1 MAGKFTNTKYT
12 DTIDSLVSA
21 TKSKIN
27 NPYYKFSDKKPTKV
41 TYYSINKERTTLDE
55 GSEDMYNPI
64 GNDSA
69 TKYNRIKDFY
79 MYGIEKIQISN
90 NVGDFGLEADA
101 ITGSAIILP
110 NTLIPCVGE
119 YFIVNHINEEALFSI
134 TSVTPDT
141 LDTGANIYQVEYS
154 LEQTN
159 KLEALEK
166 QVVKRFTYVVP
177 NVGTDF
183 SPIVLDESY
192 ELIEKLD
199 GILANMISLYQIF
212 FDHNV
217 QNYVFDHNNYHMY
230 DPFLIEFII
239 RNDLMKYSDSY
250 VHVEHGTPLDGTF
263 SYDYSK
269 SLFAI
274 IEDPSE
280 LGKRKLQ
287 NTAGAVEI
295 TDRNTL
301 FTTRLDPYYKVE
313 YNKIDLY
320 MGKFT
325 ILDPEVV
332 NALKTGEYLHG
343 DLKPFNLLIAYFNND
358 DGYITD
364 NLIDIL
370 KYTDY
375 TSNKNYYYLIP
386 IDIYVINRF
395 IESLMK

>member
-12 DTIDSLVSA
+12 ETIDSLVSA

-64 GNDSA
+64 GNDSS

-79 MYGIEKIQISN
+79 MYGVEKIQISN

-134 TSVTPDT
+134 TAVTPDT

-154 LEQTN
+154 LEQVN
-159 KLEALEK
+159 KVEALEK
-166 QVVKRFTYVVP
+166 QVVKRYTYVVP

-183 SPIVLDESY
+183 SPIILDESY

-269 SLFAI
+269 SIFAI
-274 IEDPSE
+274 IEAPSE

-287 NTAGAVEI
+287 NAAGAVEI

-325 ILDPEVV
+325 ILDAEVV
-332 NALKTGEYLHG
+332 DALKTGAYLHG

-375 TSNKNYYYLIP
+375 VSNKDFYYLIP
-386 IDIYVINRF
+386 IDIFVINRF